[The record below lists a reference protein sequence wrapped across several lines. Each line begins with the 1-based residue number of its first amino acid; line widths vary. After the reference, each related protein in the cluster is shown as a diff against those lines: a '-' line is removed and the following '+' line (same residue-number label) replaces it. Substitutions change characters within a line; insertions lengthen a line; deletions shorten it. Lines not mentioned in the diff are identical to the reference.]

1 MCVHWGLAMGTLR
14 PTRTPG
20 GARPCRAGGRV
31 AQAPKPPC
39 RSALMGE
46 RRTALGLS
54 HGDSNL
60 SQPLRAS
67 RNEPC
72 AVGRP

>member
-46 RRTALGLS
+46 RRTASAAGR
-54 HGDSNL
+54 
-60 SQPLRAS
+60 QAKAA
-67 RNEPC
+67 
-72 AVGRP
+72 AVAY